1 MKKLSIEWFTPPP
14 MASTRYARSHRPH
27 PHRQIPK
34 GKAFDR
40 RPSRFMKKL
49 SIECFTP
56 PPAIST
62 CLRYMIASQTKL
74 MANSKKLKPATVLS
88 VLGDTCLP
96 SHLPATT
103 PRKLV
108 VTRAIAAPRNTIRGD
123 FDSAAIINVVICVLS
138 PSSAKNTVK
147 NVVVAI

>member
-1 MKKLSIEWFTPPP
+1 MVYPCTYRVHPLRSLTPCTSASIII
-14 MASTRYARSHRPH
+14 R
-27 PHRQIPK
+27 K

-40 RPSRFMKKL
+40 RSSRFMKKL
-49 SIECFTP
+49 SVECFTLT

-62 CLRYMIASQTKL
+62 CLRYAIASQTKL

-108 VTRAIAAPRNTIRGD
+108 VTRAIAAPRNTISGD